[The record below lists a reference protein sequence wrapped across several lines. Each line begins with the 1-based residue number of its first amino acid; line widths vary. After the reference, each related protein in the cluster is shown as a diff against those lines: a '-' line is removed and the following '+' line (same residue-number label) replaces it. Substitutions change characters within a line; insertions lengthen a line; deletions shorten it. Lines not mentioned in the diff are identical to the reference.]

1 MLGDSADSGGSA
13 RGESSIRAGD
23 FQAFNAPLCPVCC
36 KKLSIH
42 EQAIGKTCAEK
53 RCKDR
58 FLRDRLQQERDAY
71 RQLEEAALQH
81 LAQAVAS
88 ESFATDSVCENDE
101 TRMPVGIMPSNDRKL
116 LPMHEKRVRR
126 FRDRLMRIIS
136 QAAVIVYGGEK
147 SLCSESDPAAADESR
162 SSYRAIVGGSCGTCR
177 GQCCFQ
183 GTDHAFIQ
191 VRTIVDHMR
200 RHPDQRPSDVLQ
212 TYMAHLGGKT
222 YDQSCVFHG
231 EGGCRLPREMRS
243 HICNEYHCKGLNDL
257 IYQLPDS
264 ASRRAFV
271 VATSGQKI
279 VRSAFI
285 DQEPATEEPG
295 QERFCGQRR

>member
-42 EQAIGKTCAEK
+42 EQAIDKTCAEK
-53 RCKDR
+53 RCK
-58 FLRDRLQQERDAY
+58 
-71 RQLEEAALQH
+71 
-81 LAQAVAS
+81 
-88 ESFATDSVCENDE
+88 
-101 TRMPVGIMPSNDRKL
+101 
-116 LPMHEKRVRR
+116 
-126 FRDRLMRIIS
+126 
-136 QAAVIVYGGEK
+136 
-147 SLCSESDPAAADESR
+147 
-162 SSYRAIVGGSCGTCR
+162 
-177 GQCCFQ
+177 
-183 GTDHAFIQ
+183 
-191 VRTIVDHMR
+191 
-200 RHPDQRPSDVLQ
+200 DQRPSDVLQ

-243 HICNEYHCKGLNDL
+243 HICNDYHCKGLNDL

-271 VATSGQKI
+271 VATSGQTI

-295 QERFCGQRR
+295 QERSCGQRR